1 MLYCYILG
9 PGPPVVKLYATLRPQ
24 APSATFAPWPM
35 SYYEVVPPTE
45 QPLTAGLRVLTIGH
59 SNHSVEKLLELLS
72 LHSVQVVA
80 DVRSSPYS
88 KYATQFDRESLV
100 PALRTAGFQYVYLGS
115 ELGGRPRGDHYY
127 DAAGHVLY
135 DKVVQSPGF
144 QEGVAR
150 LESGL
155 RQYVVA
161 ALCAEEDPA
170 GCHRR
175 LLVGRVL
182 AEHGIA
188 VDHIRGDGRLQS
200 EAELAAAGPHAN
212 QLTLFDEIEA
222 PWKSVPSVSPKKRQ
236 SSSSLF

>member
-1 MLYCYILG
+1 L
-9 PGPPVVKLYATLRPQ
+9 
-24 APSATFAPWPM
+24 
-35 SYYEVVPPTE
+35 SYHEVVPLNE
-45 QPLTAGLRVLTIGH
+45 QQAQPNLRVLTIGH
-59 SNHSVEKLLELLS
+59 SNHSMEHFLELLM
-72 LHSVQVVA
+72 LHAVQVVA

-88 KYATQFDRESLV
+88 KYATQFDREPLV
-100 PALRTAGFQYVYLGS
+100 EALRAAGFQYVYLGS
-115 ELGGRPRGDHYY
+115 ELGGRPRGDTYY

-135 DKVVQSPGF
+135 DKVVESPGF
-144 QEGVAR
+144 RDGVAR
-150 LESGL
+150 LQGGL

-182 AEHGIA
+182 AERG
-188 VDHIRGDGRLQS
+188 VQVEHIRGHGRLQT
-200 EAELAAAGPHAN
+200 EADLAAAEPHHN
-212 QLTLFDEIEA
+212 QLALFDEIEA

>member
-1 MLYCYILG
+1 MDPSLE
-9 PGPPVVKLYATLRPQ
+9 RQ
-24 APSATFAPWPM
+24 AQT
-35 SYYEVVPPTE
+35 
-45 QPLTAGLRVLTIGH
+45 GLRLLTIGH
-59 SNHSVEKLLELLS
+59 SNHSVEHLLELLR

-88 KYATQFDRESLV
+88 KYTTHFDRESLMA
-100 PALRTAGFQYVYLGS
+100 ALRAAGFQYVYLGG
-115 ELGGRPRGDHYY
+115 ELGGRPRGDAYY

-135 DKVVQSPGF
+135 DKVVGSPGF
-144 QEGVAR
+144 HEGVAR
-150 LESGL
+150 LEGGL

-161 ALCAEEDPA
+161 ALCAEEDPT

-182 AEHGIA
+182 GERGVQ
-188 VDHIRGDGRLQS
+188 VDHIRGDGRLQT
-200 EAELAAAGPHAN
+200 EAEVAAAEPHSN
-212 QLTLFDEIEA
+212 QLSLFEEIEA

>member
-1 MLYCYILG
+1 MHCR
-9 PGPPVVKLYATLRPQ
+9 VKVSRRRGR
-24 APSATFAPWPM
+24 WHII
-35 SYYEVVPPTE
+35 EVV
-45 QPLTAGLRVLTIGH
+45 QASLRVLTIGH
-59 SNHSVEKLLELLS
+59 SNHSIERFLELLA
-72 LHSVQVVA
+72 LYSVQVVA

-100 PALRTAGFQYVYLGS
+100 EAVRPAGFQYVYLGS
-115 ELGGRPRGDHYY
+115 ELGGRPRGDQYY

-135 DKVVQSPGF
+135 DKVVESSGF
-144 QEGVAR
+144 QQGLLR
-150 LESGL
+150 LENGL

-182 AEHGIA
+182 GERGIA
-188 VDHIRGDGRLQS
+188 VAHIRGDGRLQT
-200 EAELAAAGPHAN
+200 EAELAAAEPHSN
-212 QLTLFDEIEA
+212 QLSLFEEIEA
-222 PWKSVPSVSPKKRQ
+222 SWKSVPSVSPKKRQ

>member
-1 MLYCYILG
+1 
-9 PGPPVVKLYATLRPQ
+9 
-24 APSATFAPWPM
+24 M
-35 SYYEVVPPTE
+35 SYDEVVTPTR
-45 QPLTAGLRVLTIGH
+45 QQAQQRLRVLTIGH
-59 SNHSVEKLLELLS
+59 SNHSMEKFLELLA

-100 PALRTAGFQYVYLGS
+100 EALRAAGFQYVYLGG
-115 ELGGRPRGDHYY
+115 ELGGRPRGDTYY
-127 DAAGHVLY
+127 DAAGHVRY

-144 QEGVAR
+144 QEGVER
-150 LESGL
+150 LENGL

-182 AEHGIA
+182 GERGVQ
-188 VDHIRGDGRLQS
+188 VDHIRGDGRLQA
-200 EAELAAAGPHAN
+200 EAELAAAEPHHN
-212 QLTLFDEIEA
+212 QLSLFDEIEA

>member
-1 MLYCYILG
+1 V
-9 PGPPVVKLYATLRPQ
+9 PD
-24 APSATFAPWPM
+24 APRLF
-35 SYYEVVPPTE
+35 
-45 QPLTAGLRVLTIGH
+45 TIGH
-59 SNHSVEKLLELLS
+59 SNHSMEKFLELLT

-88 KYATQFDRESLV
+88 KYTTQFDREALME
-100 PALRTAGFQYVYLGS
+100 ALRAAGFQYVYLGGD
-115 ELGGRPRGDHYY
+115 LGGRPRGDHYY

-135 DKVVQSPGF
+135 DKVVESPGF
-144 QEGVAR
+144 QAGVAR
-150 LESGL
+150 LQDGL

-182 AEHGIA
+182 GERGVA
-188 VDHIRGDGRLQS
+188 VDHIRGDGRLQT
-200 EAELAAAGPHAN
+200 EADIAAAEPQNN
-212 QLTLFDEIEA
+212 QLSLFDEIEA

-236 SSSSLF
+236 SSSSRF

>member
-1 MLYCYILG
+1 MLSTS
-9 PGPPVVKLYATLRPQ
+9 PRPLSR
-24 APSATFAPWPM
+24 ANSSPS
-35 SYYEVVPPTE
+35 YHRVVPDAPR
-45 QPLTAGLRVLTIGH
+45 LFTIGH
-59 SNHSVEKLLELLS
+59 SNHSMEKFLELLT

-88 KYATQFDRESLV
+88 KYTTQFDREALME
-100 PALRTAGFQYVYLGS
+100 ALRAAGFQYVYLGGD
-115 ELGGRPRGDHYY
+115 LGGRPRGDHYY

-135 DKVVQSPGF
+135 DKVVESPGF
-144 QEGVAR
+144 QAGVAR
-150 LESGL
+150 LQDGL

-182 AEHGIA
+182 GERGVA
-188 VDHIRGDGRLQS
+188 VDHIRGDGRLQT
-200 EAELAAAGPHAN
+200 EADIAAAEPQNN
-212 QLTLFDEIEA
+212 QLSLFDEIEA

-236 SSSSLF
+236 SSSSRF